1 MVGKPDSD
9 NQKGLIP
16 RSLEQVFET
25 KQSLQ
30 NQGWSYKMQV
40 SNEVCR
46 DRLALFDLFLFS
58 ESVFTI
64 FQVSMLE
71 IYNETIRDLLSPS
84 NSSGFDASRPENGGK
99 QYAIKHDA
107 NGNTHVSDLTIVDVH
122 CYSQVSK
129 LFGLAAESRY

>member
-40 SNEVCR
+40 SNGG
-46 DRLALFDLFLFS
+46 
-58 ESVFTI
+58 
-64 FQVSMLE
+64 
-71 IYNETIRDLLSPS
+71 LS
-84 NSSGFDASRPENGGK
+84 
-99 QYAIKHDA
+99 
-107 NGNTHVSDLTIVDVH
+107 
-122 CYSQVSK
+122 
-129 LFGLAAESRY
+129 